1 VLEQKGGAGMKI
13 RYLGHASFEL
23 VLSDGRK
30 IVFDPYESGAYDGA
44 LAYSP
49 ITGEFDV
56 AVVSHDHADHRDR
69 TVVSRSRNVVEGE
82 GSYDFDGVK
91 VKSITTYHDDSK
103 GAERGKNLVSIVE
116 ADGLKVA
123 HLGDLG
129 HMLADREAGE
139 LKGVDIILIP
149 VGGYFTIDAKTAK
162 QVVDALQPKMVI
174 PMHFK
179 TPKVNFP
186 IAGVEDFTALFTD
199 VERTGVSEIEVT
211 PDAMPSTLKVVVLEP
226 SK

>member
-1 VLEQKGGAGMKI
+1 MKI

-23 VLSDGRK
+23 VLSDGRR

-56 AVVSHDHADHRDR
+56 AVVSHDHADHRDPS
-69 TVVSRSRNVVEGE
+69 VVSRSQNVVEGE

-91 VKSITTYHDDSK
+91 VKSISTYHDESK
-103 GAERGKNLVSIVE
+103 GAERGKNLVSLVE
-116 ADGLKVA
+116 VDGLKVV

-129 HMLADREAGE
+129 HMITDREVGE
-139 LKGVDIILIP
+139 LKGVDILLIP

-162 QVVDALQPKMVI
+162 QVVDALQPRMVI

-186 IAGVEDFTALFTD
+186 IAGVEDFTALFSD

-211 PDAMPSTLKVVVLEP
+211 ADELPSTLKVVVLEP